1 MANNR
6 NASLKGIIENKHSRR
21 SSPIKFAGRSFGFG
35 SGFSGDALEGGW
47 QGTAS
52 SNRRMAMHGG
62 YGAPLTTSP
71 YNEPIGT
78 SLVSGIY
85 GMN

>member
-1 MANNR
+1 MANER
-6 NASLKGIIENKHSRR
+6 SASLKGIVESKHSRR
-21 SSPIKFAGRSFGFG
+21 SSPIKFAGRSGLG
-35 SGFSGDALEGGW
+35 GDTLEGDW

-52 SNRRMAMHGG
+52 SNSRMAAHGG

-85 GMN
+85 GMS